1 MPEYCTTSD
10 VQRYMP
16 INIILQGSNPTPNPF
31 NPEPE
36 SVTIS
41 DVNLYIQDASD
52 RIDGALSTIYDI
64 PLKKI
69 NQGGVVGYPH
79 AITNICAILTSQMIF
94 ERRLQGADRQ
104 RSESQ
109 KEREKW
115 AESELMLIQNGE
127 RRMAGQRPTR
137 GSRFIRGTLFDMPKN
152 PAVAHKS
159 DGTK

>member
-1 MPEYCTTSD
+1 MAKYCTASD
-10 VQRYMP
+10 VQRYLP
-16 INIILQGSNPTPNPF
+16 INIIVQGDNSSPNPF

-36 SVTIS
+36 SVTI
-41 DVNLYIQDASD
+41 DDIEDYIQDASD

-69 NQGGVVGYPH
+69 NQGGIVAYPH
-79 AITNICAILTSQMIF
+79 AITNICAILTSQMLF

-127 RRMAGQRPTR
+127 RRLVGQRPTR
-137 GSRFIRGTLFDMPKN
+137 GSRFVRGTLWDMPKN
-152 PAVAHKS
+152 PSVAHKS
-159 DGTK
+159 DGQR